1 MRIIGGE
8 LRGRKLKSLRGHAVR
23 PTSERTR
30 EALFD
35 MLGARV
41 VGCRF
46 LDLFAGV
53 GAVGLEALSRGASRV
68 VLVEASDR
76 ALRVIR
82 ANADLVGGAAEQ
94 APKPLGPGWRSRS
107 DLATRLSVLPGNAAT
122 AVRGLAS
129 AGAKFDMVF
138 MDPPYR
144 DRRALEGALEEIA
157 REGGILAPGAVVV
170 VEHEARAGPPAA
182 SGTLCLEHSRRYGDT
197 ALTFYRPRRE
207 PHTDAPS
214 AR

>member
-82 ANADLVGGAAEQ
+82 ANADLVGDAAQ
-94 APKPLGPGWRSRS
+94 Q
-107 DLATRLSVLPGNAAT
+107 TRLSVLPGNAAT

-144 DRRALEGALEEIA
+144 DRRALEGALEEVA
-157 REGGILAPGAVVV
+157 REGGILAAGAVVV